1 MKITRKLAAAA
12 LMGLAL
18 FATPLAGTSPAHAD
32 TVIRL
37 ASSTNTR
44 SVSVAVAK
52 PTTFRTDATFAE
64 IVVGDP
70 EVATVSPLTD
80 RSFYVVGVRQGTT
93 GIAIYNE
100 ARELVGSLEIEV
112 GPDTDNL
119 NRALKE
125 NLAGSDIKA
134 KSANG
139 RVVLSGKAKSPVAA
153 SKAKAIAEKFD
164 KEMVNNVKVEASTQ
178 VQLEVRFIEAQ
189 RSSGKEL
196 GISLGGGNSRWSGAT
211 GGAVANSSGI
221 IGATNALVSGSTP
234 FGQVLGNLISHGAN
248 VDILIQALEERGVAR
263 RLAEPNLVA
272 LSGDTASFLA
282 GGEFPVPV
290 GTGDNDVKIEFKKF
304 GVGLEFT
311 PTVLDDGLIN
321 MRISPKSARSTPRT
335 PSASAIAESRFRA
348 SSSAAH
354 RPPSNFATGRASSW
368 RACCRT
374 PATTT
379 SASSPGLVICRSSEP
394 CSAPPRIAR
403 TRPISSSSS
412 HLTSSSPMPRTS
424 RNRQRLWMHPQLPT
438 MPTCSLRVRPKYRAH
453 SCASWPRP
461 TMAPCQPVTSS
472 ISERRRKLKCT
483 RPFFWLFPFFR
494 SQRLPDA
501 SSSRKRT
508 I

>member
-321 MRISPKSARSTPRT
+321 MRISPEV
-335 PSASAIAESRFRA
+335 SAID
-348 SSSAAH
+348 
-354 RPPSNFATGRASSW
+354 
-368 RACCRT
+368 
-374 PATTT
+374 TTN
-379 SASSPGLVICRSSEP
+379 SVSFGNSGIQIPGLVVRRASTTVELRDGQSFVMAGLLQNTGNYDIRKFPWLGDLPILGALFRSTSYRKNETDLVIIVTP
-394 CSAPPRIAR
+394 HLVKPYAPNEQKPATPLDASAAPNDADLFFAGQAE
-403 TRPISSSSS
+403 ISRAQ
-412 HLTSSSPMPRTS
+412 LRKLAKADNGT
-424 RNRQRLWMHPQLPT
+424 LPT
-438 MPTCSLRVRPKYRAH
+438 GHILD
-453 SCASWPRP
+453 
-461 TMAPCQPVTSS
+461 
-472 ISERRRKLKCT
+472 
-483 RPFFWLFPFFR
+483 F
-494 SQRLPDA
+494 
-501 SSSRKRT
+501 
-508 I
+508 

>member
-1 MKITRKLAAAA
+1 MKINRKLAAAA

-18 FATPLAGTSPAHAD
+18 LAAPLAGTAPAYAD
-32 TVIRL
+32 NVIRL
-37 ASSTNTR
+37 ASSTSTR

-52 PTTFRTDATFAE
+52 PTTFRTDTTFAE

-153 SKAKAIAEKFD
+153 SKARAIAEKFD

-211 GGAVANSSGI
+211 GAATANSTGI

-321 MRISPKSARSTPRT
+321 MRISPEV
-335 PSASAIAESRFRA
+335 SAID
-348 SSSAAH
+348 
-354 RPPSNFATGRASSW
+354 
-368 RACCRT
+368 
-374 PATTT
+374 TTN
-379 SASSPGLVICRSSEP
+379 SVSFGNSGIQIPGLVVRRASTTVELRDGQSFVMAGLLQNTGNYDIRKFPWLGDLPILGALFRSTSYRKNETDLVIIVTP
-394 CSAPPRIAR
+394 HLVKPYAPNEQKPATPLDSTSAPNDADLFLAGQAE
-403 TRPISSSSS
+403 ISRAQLRKLAKADSG
-412 HLTSSSPMPRTS
+412 T
-424 RNRQRLWMHPQLPT
+424 LPT
-438 MPTCSLRVRPKYRAH
+438 GHILD
-453 SCASWPRP
+453 
-461 TMAPCQPVTSS
+461 
-472 ISERRRKLKCT
+472 
-483 RPFFWLFPFFR
+483 F
-494 SQRLPDA
+494 
-501 SSSRKRT
+501 
-508 I
+508 